1 MEIAVVDYSDYIS
14 SDSERKQKFIKDL
27 GDSFSQIGFAIVKN
41 HGVSKELRDNLYQ
54 SCLDFFGMDEET
66 KKKYEIEGIAGQR
79 GYISKGRETA
89 KGADIPDLKEFYHIG
104 QNVKEDNKY
113 GYPVNVWPT
122 ETPNLKQYGN
132 EVFQTFQNTGRDLLR
147 AIALYLDLDEKY
159 FDDKIESGNSILRL
173 LHYFPQ
179 KDLTDIP
186 DGAVRAAAHE
196 DINLITLLM
205 GGTAE
210 GLQAKTKAGEWINVS
225 PQPDEI
231 VINVGDMLQ
240 RLTNGKLV
248 STTHRVINPRIE
260 LLHTSRYS
268 TPFFL
273 HPISEM
279 DLTCLE
285 SCIDENNPK
294 KFSDMTAGEYLHER
308 LVELGLVKM

>member
-1 MEIAVVDYSDYIS
+1 MKIATVDYSDFIS
-14 SDSERKQKFIKDL
+14 GDAEKRNQFIQEL
-27 GDSFSQIGFAIVKN
+27 GDSFSNIGFAIVKN
-41 HGVSKELRDNLYQ
+41 HGVTKELRDNLYDA
-54 SCLDFFGMDEET
+54 SVSFFEMDDNT

-79 GYISKGRETA
+79 GYISPGRETA

-104 QNVKEDNKY
+104 QEVPENNEF
-113 GYPVNVWPT
+113 GYPANIWPE
-122 ETPNLKQYGN
+122 ETPQLKKHGL
-132 EVFQTFQNTGRDLLR
+132 EVFDTFNNTGRDLLR
-147 AIALYLDLDEKY
+147 AIALYLNLDENY
-159 FDDKIESGNSILRL
+159 FDQKIEKGNSILRL

-179 KDLTDIP
+179 TDLKDIP
-186 DGAVRAAAHE
+186 NGAVRAAAHE

-248 STTHRVINPRIE
+248 STTHRVINPRKE

-273 HPISEM
+273 HPI
-279 DLTCLE
+279 
-285 SCIDENNPK
+285 
-294 KFSDMTAGEYLHER
+294 
-308 LVELGLVKM
+308 